1 MKPNKFQVMPWL
13 FLVKINKQD
22 QKNFK
27 EKVSANSPFFMPI
40 GQIHNARNMEHGE
53 IVQIGEW
60 MRGTGDYEVYEK
72 GRGIYGWEKCEVG
85 MILIFHHTI
94 EQHETDKDKTAQ
106 YFVFD
111 DEMYN
116 YYVVDSINV
125 RGFYDGKTV
134 TPHPNFVFLKNVPAF
149 PEDGELDAT
158 TGNKLVKSKG
168 GLFLIAKWDESHSN
182 IAQKSERIKEHIESL
197 AKSTRTDQ
205 IQREMERLEE
215 ERNQLNRKAQKKKY
229 LPYQLAYANRKLER
243 DFGRKLYSGDIIY
256 AFNKACLYITNFQI
270 EEYGF
275 IIALVDHVGLLIE
288 DKKNNSN

>member
-1 MKPNKFQVMPWL
+1 MPWL
-13 FLVKINKQD
+13 FLVKINKQQ
-22 QKNFK
+22 QKDFK
-27 EKVSANSPFFMPI
+27 QKVSANSPFFIPL
-40 GQIHNARNMEHGE
+40 GQVHNARNMEQGE

-60 MRGTGDYEVYEK
+60 MRGTSDYEVHEK
-72 GRGIYGWEKCEVG
+72 GRGIYGWENCEVG
-85 MILIFHHTI
+85 MTLIFHHTI
-94 EQHETDKDKTAQ
+94 EQHVTEKDKTAQ
-106 YFVFD
+106 YFVFE
-111 DEMYN
+111 DETYN
-116 YYVVDSINV
+116 YYIVDSINV

-149 PEDGELDAT
+149 PEDGELDAA
-158 TGNKLVKSKG
+158 TGNKLVKSEG
-168 GLFLIAKWDESHSN
+168 GLFLIAKWDESASN
-182 IAQKSERIKEHIESL
+182 ISQKSERIKEHIESL

-215 ERNQLNRKAQKKKY
+215 ERNQLNRKAQKRKY

-275 IIALVDHVGLLIE
+275 IVALVDHVGLLVE
-288 DKKNNSN
+288 GKKNI